1 MKGGKKMADSLE
13 SKNAPEK
20 KFQVSRRGFLKTGA
34 AAAAMGVFG
43 AIKAPSKIAEAAVSN
58 YEYITPKKGQWS
70 KLRPEPNYGGAS
82 VSYAEHNDQ
91 WLGTSKIVGTVKKFK
106 EKDMG
111 FALVA
116 QGLLGPKAQAGF
128 YTIGI
133 RHPLSDALGW
143 AISPIFGENIVD
155 GQPKPE
161 KLPIP
166 DPEQMS
172 MHIKDVAYYLR
183 ADEVGIGKMPEYGYY
198 SDKMNPPMMGIIG
211 GMVPRG
217 TPLQDVP
224 FTEKMPYVIVV
235 AVEQHLE
242 TYLASTGYDGISD
255 SQSFRCYHATANI
268 SIIMAKYIRELGYHA
283 RAHHFGNYGAVMAPC
298 LIAAG
303 MGELTRTGDCVA
315 HPRMGFRNKV
325 AAITT
330 DLPLVPDKPIDFGM
344 ADFCRVCNKCADN
357 CPSQAITHDR
367 DMVDYNGYLRWNSDF
382 KKCAQFRAGNDQGVS
397 CGVCIKVCPWSSK
410 ESSWFHEAG
419 IWIGSKGETAS
430 SLLKGIDDMFG
441 YGTEIVDKYKWW
453 LEWPELYKFKY

>member
-1 MKGGKKMADSLE
+1 MADSLK
-13 SKNAPEK
+13 SKNAPEEK
-20 KFQVSRRGFLKTGA
+20 LQVSRRGFLKTGA
-34 AAAAMGVFG
+34 AAAAIGVLG
-43 AIKAPSKIAEAAVSN
+43 AIKAPSKVAEAAVSN

-70 KLRPEPNYGGAS
+70 KLKPEPNYGGAS

-217 TPLQDVP
+217 TPLHKGAFMDMRRRPEELLEAAQALTP
-224 FTEKMPYVIVV
+224 LVIR
-235 AVEQHLE
+235 
-242 TYLASTGYDGISD
+242 
-255 SQSFRCYHATANI
+255 F
-268 SIIMAKYIRELGYHA
+268 
-283 RAHHFGNYGAVMAPC
+283 
-298 LIAAG
+298 G
-303 MGELTRTGDCVA
+303 MGQMFSTPPKANPKIILLPLHLPTMLKTADFDKFYWPMFKTIIEAFVANGVIPMPFYEGDWSRYYD
-315 HPRMGFRNKV
+315 HLQ
-325 AAITT
+325 
-330 DLPLVPDKPIDFGM
+330 DLP
-344 ADFCRVCNKCADN
+344 A
-357 CPSQAITHDR
+357 
-367 DMVDYNGYLRWNSDF
+367 
-382 KKCAQFRAGNDQGVS
+382 KKTLGWFEHGDPKELKQKLGNTM
-397 CGVCIKVCPWSSK
+397 CILGLFPL
-410 ESSWFHEAG
+410 
-419 IWIGSKGETAS
+419 T
-430 SLLKGIDDMFG
+430 LLQ
-441 YGTEIVDKYKWW
+441 YGTKEECITKAKELLDDLAPGGGYIFSTDKELLSAADGKAENIIAVNKFVMEYGIYK
-453 LEWPELYKFKY
+453 